1 MSPEIACD
9 HRLSSQGLADVFI
22 KMRLPFEVRPNRP
35 AAYRFSDK
43 MLSLALI
50 LLRYYTAHRY
60 HVLDV
65 IMVAS
70 PP

>member
-1 MSPEIACD
+1 
-9 HRLSSQGLADVFI
+9 
-22 KMRLPFEVRPNRP
+22 MRLPFEVRPNRP